1 MDKIQQ
7 IEKLLTYILV
17 YSYLLF
23 PAILLV
29 AFLSGK
35 KGKGREIFTIVFYG
49 VLFFVLLKAF
59 NFIPYKYRRLY
70 NTGFTFLE
78 YSFFASILF
87 SFITSRKM
95 RIAIITLS
103 VLFVTFQVFFYFL
116 SASIRLDSLPIGIE
130 TILLTGFI
138 IYFFYDQSKNQR
150 SIFIYYH
157 PGFWVSTGAMIYLGG
172 SFFFNILIDHLS
184 EQEIK
189 DFEMFTFIGDILKN
203 ICLSIALIILIQKPK
218 EKESYQHTVPYLDY

>member
-1 MDKIQQ
+1 M
-7 IEKLLTYILV
+7 V
-17 YSYLLF
+17 
-23 PAILLV
+23 
-29 AFLSGK
+29 
-35 KGKGREIFTIVFYG
+35 
-49 VLFFVLLKAF
+49 
-59 NFIPYKYRRLY
+59 
-70 NTGFTFLE
+70 
-78 YSFFASILF
+78 
-87 SFITSRKM
+87 
-95 RIAIITLS
+95 IITLS

-157 PGFWVSTGAMIYLGG
+157 PGFWVSTGIMIYLGG

-203 ICLSIALIILIQKPK
+203 ICFSISLIILIQKPK